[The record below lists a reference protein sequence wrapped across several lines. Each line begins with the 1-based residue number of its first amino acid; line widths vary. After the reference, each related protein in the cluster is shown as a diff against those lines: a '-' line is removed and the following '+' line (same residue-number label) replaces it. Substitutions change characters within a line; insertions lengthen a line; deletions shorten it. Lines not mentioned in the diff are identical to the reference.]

1 MHTVTPPQST
11 LAERAVSFLAAK
23 ARNYRTVLVSSFLFG
38 LLAHGFAFTNKLV
51 NHDEVASL
59 FLKGATVESGR
70 WGLGL
75 LDSVFPNYSMPW
87 IYGLFSIALL
97 AIAGCFLVS
106 LLNLQS
112 RLLQGLLAGCVLT
125 LPSLTGTFGYMF
137 TAAPYALSFLLA
149 VAAVWLMAKRVLWKN
164 VLALGLMI
172 GSLSIYQ
179 SYIAIAAALS
189 VLVLFQALLRGETA
203 AAVLRRGIW
212 YLAFLLV
219 SLGLY
224 YCLTQI
230 VLRVTGIRFG
240 AYAQESITF
249 RLAELPERI
258 GLAYS
263 MFGKFFTESLHG
275 LVPTALSRVLHGILL
290 IVCLGLFLPRLLSRK
305 RSVSQLLLM
314 AVLLGLL
321 PLAINCMY
329 LITAADS
336 IHTLVLYSFFTVY
349 LVPLILADPL
359 EASPVHKLTA
369 AAQTLSANLLPIVL
383 ALVVTA
389 NIYISNEAYLNLHLR
404 YENAFAFYTS
414 LAAQIRQDP
423 AFSPDTRLA
432 VVGTYQSPEFYELH
446 FSDTDRI
453 TGVHGFLPD
462 GYALGDFLAYY
473 IGLPI
478 PLAGPEEVS
487 RIQETP
493 GFQAMPC
500 YPYYGC
506 MAVFDDVFVVKLS

>member
-1 MHTVTPPQST
+1 MHNVTFTQKT
-11 LAERAVSFLAAK
+11 LVERAAAFLAAK
-23 ARNYRTVLVSSFLFG
+23 ARHYRTALVSAFLFG
-38 LLAHGFAFTNKLV
+38 LLAHGFAFANKLI
-51 NHDEVASL
+51 NHDEAASL

-87 IYGLFSIALL
+87 IYGFVSIVFL
-97 AIAGCFLVS
+97 AIAVCFLVDLFDIHS
-106 LLNLQS
+106 K
-112 RLLQGLLAGCVLT
+112 LLQALLAGCVLT
-125 LPSLTGTFGYMF
+125 FPSLTGTFGYMF

-149 VAAVWLMAKRVLWKN
+149 VAAVWLMAKAGVWKN
-164 VLALGLMI
+164 ALALGLMI

-179 SYIAIAAALS
+179 SYIAIAAALM
-189 VLVLFQALLRGETA
+189 VLVLFHALLRGETA
-203 AAVLRRGIW
+203 AAVFRRGVW
-212 YLAFLLV
+212 YVAFLLV

-224 YCLTQI
+224 YGMTQL
-230 VLRVTGIRFG
+230 VLRVTGVRFG
-240 AYAQESITF
+240 AYAQNSVTF
-249 RLAELPERI
+249 RLTELPERI

-275 LVPTALSRVLHGILL
+275 LIPTALSRVLHGILPV
-290 IVCLGLFLPRLLSRK
+290 ICLGLLLPCLLSRK
-305 RSVSQLLLM
+305 YAASQLLLM
-314 AVLLGLL
+314 AVLVGLL

-349 LVPLILADPL
+349 LVPLILADSLQPFPL
-359 EASPVHKLTA
+359 HKCMTAVHA
-369 AAQTLSANLLPIVL
+369 VSVNLLPVVL
-383 ALVVTA
+383 ALIITVNV
-389 NIYISNEAYLNLHLR
+389 YISNEAYLNLHLR

-423 AFSPDTRLA
+423 AFSPGTRLA
-432 VVGTYQSPEFYELH
+432 VVGTYRSPDFYELH

-462 GYALGDFLAYY
+462 SYSLGSFLTYY
-473 IGLPI
+473 IGFSV
-478 PLAGPEEVS
+478 PLAAQEEVS
-487 RIQETP
+487 RIQNTP
-493 GFQAMPC
+493 EFEAMPC

-506 MAVFDDVFVVKLS
+506 MAAFGNVFVVKLS